1 MNQPVRLL
9 MVEDDPNHAEIFQRT
24 IHALADQRY
33 QIDWVSSLGAGL
45 EKLSTSTYDLVVLDL
60 NLPDSNGLDTFGRVH
75 AHAPEVPIL
84 IHTAMDDESQAV
96 RAVRAGA
103 QDYLVKG
110 RAGST
115 ALARVIRYS
124 LERHRKQVDLWNQ
137 SLLDELTG
145 LYNRRGLL
153 AMAVQQQRVAK
164 RNGSGLSLFFAD
176 LDGLKKINDERGHAE
191 GDRALQAAA
200 KALRQSFRD
209 SDIVARL
216 GGDEFVVLALD
227 TQEKNA
233 EAAFQRLQESLRAVE
248 EREALGYPLSFS
260 VGVVRAEARS
270 PVTIEDLLSRAD
282 AAMYERKR
290 TRSGAISPAG

>member
-1 MNQPVRLL
+1 

-24 IHALADQRY
+24 IHALGDQRY

-84 IHTAMDDESQAV
+84 IHTGMDDESQAV

-110 RAGST
+110 RAGSA

-164 RNGSGLSLFFAD
+164 RNGSGFSLFFAD

-227 TQEKNA
+227 TPEQGT
-233 EAAFQRLQESLRAVE
+233 EAPYRRLQENLKSVAAAAGLA
-248 EREALGYPLSFS
+248 YPLSFS
-260 VGVVRAEARS
+260 VGVVRAEPERPAS
-270 PVTIEDLLSRAD
+270 IEELLSRAD
-282 AAMYERKR
+282 EAMYREKSIRR
-290 TRSGAISPAG
+290 AS